1 MCQSVQMQRER
12 GGDQRLRIDRENFR
26 MDVYGMM
33 TDHQTYRL
41 RQLLQWHSLALTRIS
56 QKRDMARIGERAFGG
71 PERVEMLRD
80 LLSELSEGATIA
92 VVSKLKEAK
101 TRWHCPQGFIMELHR
116 CFNHWHIID
125 NQSSNWDHP
134 AIIPVLDD
142 SVVAACGGVGSL
154 GKCGPRNSRYVINK
168 VLQNLELSRFFA
180 PSLIFGF
187 EDFGDEV
194 PKSSVIL
201 KHILPVLSLPAS
213 SGVFVDDDPSN
224 GPQLLSFPPVMA
236 FQLTYRL
243 TFIDTIEPPAI
254 ENLPRS
260 RSLPV
265 LGNIPAAE
273 EDIEKKAY
281 VSQLS
286 QQMADGDLTLMAQ
299 PEVDETNK
307 VATTEDET
315 EKVATSEEAEPGPPS
330 LGSIGHQRLL
340 PHVSWRASS
349 KA

>member
-92 VVSKLKEAK
+92 VVS
-101 TRWHCPQGFIMELHR
+101 
-116 CFNHWHIID
+116 
-125 NQSSNWDHP
+125 
-134 AIIPVLDD
+134 
-142 SVVAACGGVGSL
+142 
-154 GKCGPRNSRYVINK
+154 RNSRYVINK